1 MQMTLEEKLKGFL
14 DNTDFD
20 EFLSYYYTHN
30 DSDVLNN
37 YNLTNGLFKLI
48 KSRFNLKKSREQI
61 KEIQMRTW
69 EEKPSSIKNKQN
81 NLLKQISKE
90 DLEYYYI
97 IENNTFE
104 STIEHFNLITSD
116 LLFLLNYYDLK
127 KDKRLSKEHA
137 DRTRQIK
144 YGDKNYNNR
153 EKSKQTCLEK
163 YGVDNPFKDKQ
174 RMRNSYISKLGVDHP
189 MHDEE
194 IVKKCVSNHDY
205 ESSIN
210 KGHRTNLLKYGVEN
224 VTKLDFVKDK
234 IRDSLTETFKEKY
247 GCTSYFTMPG
257 AKLSNG
263 SKDSN
268 YNMRFKELLE
278 SNSIKFEREFP
289 LDKYRYD
296 FAVGN
301 NLIEINPSP
310 THNSTWSPF
319 SDKPLDKNYHFNKY
333 LSARD
338 GGYRCICVWDWDD
351 EQKVI
356 NLLLPREKVN
366 ARECVVREVSSKDSA
381 YFLNTYHLQGNA
393 KSNIRLGLYY
403 NDNLVSLMT
412 FGNPRYNK
420 NYEYELIRLCSSR
433 YVVGGNEK
441 LFKHFVNKY
450 NPSSIISYCDNSK
463 FLGNVYIT
471 LGFKLKSYG
480 SPSKHWYNI
489 KTGKHITDNLLRQ
502 RGFDQLFG
510 TNYGKGT
517 SNETL
522 MLENGFVEVYD
533 CGQSVYEYIKE

>member
-1 MQMTLEEKLKGFL
+1 MQITLEEKLNNFL
-14 DNTDFD
+14 SNNDFD

-30 DSDVLNN
+30 DSDVLTY

-69 EEKPSSIKNKQN
+69 EEKPTSIKNKHD

-90 DLEYYYI
+90 NLEDYYI
-97 IENNTFE
+97 TKNNTFE
-104 STIEHFNLITSD
+104 DTIRHFNIVSSD

-127 KDKRLSKEHA
+127 KDKKLSKEHA
-137 DRTRQIK
+137 DKTRQIR

-163 YGVDNPFKDKQ
+163 YGVDNPFKDKEKIH
-174 RMRNSYISKLGVDHP
+174 NSYVSKLGVDHP
-189 MHDEE
+189 MHDDE
-194 IVKKCVSNHDY
+194 IVKKCVDSHNY
-205 ESSIN
+205 ESSIS
-210 KGHRTNLLKYGVEN
+210 KGHQTNLLRYGVEN

-234 IRDSLTETFKEKY
+234 IRNSLTETFKEKY

-263 SKDSN
+263 GKDSS
-268 YNMRFKELLE
+268 YNIKFKELLE
-278 SNSIKFEREFP
+278 SNQIQFERELP
-289 LDKYRYD
+289 LDRYRYD

-301 NLIEINPSP
+301 NLIEINPSA

-319 SDKPLDKNYHFNKY
+319 GDETLSKDYHINKY
-333 LSARD
+333 KVARD
-338 GGYRCICVWDWDD
+338 NGYRCICVWDWDD
-351 EQKVI
+351 KEKII
-356 NLLLPREKVN
+356 NLLLPRKKVY
-366 ARECVVREVSSKDSA
+366 ARECTVQEVSTMDTA
-381 YFLNTYHLQGNA
+381 HFLNTYHLQGNA
-393 KSNIRLGLYY
+393 KSSIRLGLYY
-403 NDNLVSLMT
+403 KDELVSLMT

-522 MLENGFVEVYD
+522 MLENGFVEIYD

>member
-1 MQMTLEEKLKGFL
+1 MQITLEEKLNNFL
-14 DNTDFD
+14 SNNDFD

-30 DSDVLNN
+30 DLDVLTY

-69 EEKPSSIKNKQN
+69 EEKPTSIKNKHD

-90 DLEYYYI
+90 NLEDYYI
-97 IENNTFE
+97 TKNNTFE
-104 STIEHFNLITSD
+104 DTIRHFNIVSSD

-127 KDKRLSKEHA
+127 KDKKLSKEHA
-137 DRTRQIK
+137 DKTRQIR
-144 YGDKNYNNR
+144 YGNKNYNNR
-153 EKSKQTCLEK
+153 EKSKKTCLEK
-163 YGVDNPFKDKQ
+163 YGVDNPFKDKEK
-174 RMRNSYISKLGVDHP
+174 MHNSYVSKLGVDHP
-189 MHDEE
+189 MHDTN
-194 IVKKCVSNHDY
+194 IVRKCVSNHNY
-205 ESSIN
+205 GVSIN
-210 KGHRTNLLKYGVEN
+210 KGHQTNLLRYGVEN

-234 IRDSLTETFKEKY
+234 IRDSLTETFKERY

-263 SKDSN
+263 GKDSS
-268 YNMRFKELLE
+268 YNIKFKELLE
-278 SNSIKFEREFP
+278 SNQIQFERELP
-289 LDKYRYD
+289 LDRYRYD

-301 NLIEINPSP
+301 NLIEINPSA

-319 SDKPLDKNYHFNKY
+319 GDETLSKDYHINKY
-333 LSARD
+333 KVARD
-338 GGYRCICVWDWDD
+338 SGYRCICVWDWDD
-351 EQKVI
+351 KEKII
-356 NLLLPREKVN
+356 NLLLPRKKVY
-366 ARECVVREVSSKDSA
+366 ARECTVQEVSATDTA
-381 YFLNTYHLQGNA
+381 HFLNTYHLQGNA

-403 NDNLVSLMT
+403 KDELVSLMT
-412 FGNPRYNK
+412 FGKPRYNK
-420 NYEYELIRLCSSR
+420 NYEYELIRLCSSY

-471 LGFKLKSYG
+471 LGFNLKSYG
-480 SPSKHWYNI
+480 SPSKHWYNM
-489 KTGKHITDNLLRQ
+489 KTKKHITDNLLRQ

-517 SNETL
+517 SNEQL
-522 MLENGFVEVYD
+522 MLENGFVEIYD